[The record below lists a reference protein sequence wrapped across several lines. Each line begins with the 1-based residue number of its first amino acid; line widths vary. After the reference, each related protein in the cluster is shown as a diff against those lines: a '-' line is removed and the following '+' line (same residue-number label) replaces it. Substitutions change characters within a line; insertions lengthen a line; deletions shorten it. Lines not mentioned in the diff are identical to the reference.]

1 MKIGNIFESI
11 KQLDKVKVSKFL
23 PDEKLIEEAEQMMD
37 CKFGKLLYS
46 YLEEC
51 GAVMFFFVEM
61 YGINK
66 NQGLQS
72 DMVVKTKMLHDL
84 YPQTKNFVAIEDMGD
99 GDYILCDKNDN
110 ISEFIPSLSAD
121 LKSLEINLIDHIQAR
136 YIQVSSLNG

>member
-1 MKIGNIFESI
+1 MGKIFESI
-11 KQLDKVKVSKFL
+11 KQLDKGKVSKFL

-72 DMVVKTKMLHDL
+72 DMVVKTKNGKFLSR
-84 YPQTKNFVAIEDMGD
+84 NSIIAISND
-99 GDYILCDKNDN
+99 GGRIWKFIGVTQENVDKM
-110 ISEFIPSLSAD
+110 FP
-121 LKSLEINLIDHIQAR
+121 
-136 YIQVSSLNG
+136 Y